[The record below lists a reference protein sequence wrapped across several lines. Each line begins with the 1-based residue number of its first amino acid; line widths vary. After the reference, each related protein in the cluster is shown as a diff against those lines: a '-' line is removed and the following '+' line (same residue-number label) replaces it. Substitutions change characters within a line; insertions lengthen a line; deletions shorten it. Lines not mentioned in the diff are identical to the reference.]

1 MPAHPRGFGAQL
13 SVLRALIVRDAL
25 MRFGHENLGFFWVIL
40 EPLMFGLGVTALWTI
55 GNHTHGQVSTVI
67 FVISGYSLLTMFRH
81 IVSGSIRLLSRNLGL
96 RFHAN
101 VKPLDI
107 FVARA
112 LLESLAC
119 LSAFYVAYV
128 PLAALQLVEP
138 MRDPLLAMG
147 AWGLG
152 TWFCASFGLILAGLS
167 EFGDVLERVLPVS
180 LYLTIPL
187 TGVFTMQSWLP
198 AKAQY
203 VLSWSPFVN
212 VMEMFRGGMFSADVV
227 VTWDAWY
234 VVWCCFAL
242 TVIGLLLFDHSR
254 NRAQME

>member
-1 MPAHPRGFGAQL
+1 MSPARC
-13 SVLRALIVRDAL
+13 S
-25 MRFGHENLGFFWVIL
+25 
-40 EPLMFGLGVTALWTI
+40 
-55 GNHTHGQVSTVI
+55 
-67 FVISGYSLLTMFRH
+67 
-81 IVSGSIRLLSRNLGL
+81 
-96 RFHAN
+96 
-101 VKPLDI
+101 K
-107 FVARA
+107 
-112 LLESLAC
+112 SLAC

-212 VMEMFRGGMFSADVV
+212 VMEMFRGGMFSTDVV